1 VKESEIKA
9 ATSNFWET
17 YFQTSFV
24 FDSRRDLIWKEVCRF
39 LQKEYIPAD
48 SRILDLGAG
57 YCNFINNIQ
66 GREKHA
72 VDIFSKLP
80 EYASQDVIIHHQS
93 CLNLKNLN
101 DNYFDVIFASNL
113 LEHLT
118 REDLLQ
124 LLPELRRILR
134 DNGKLIVLQP
144 NFRYCYKTYFDDYT
158 HLQIFTDRS
167 LSELLEASGFSII
180 DIKPRFLPV
189 NMKSTL
195 KFTLPKLHLIVRFYL
210 NSPIKPLAAQMLI
223 VAGKIK

>member
-1 VKESEIKA
+1 MKESEIKS

-39 LQKEYIPAD
+39 LQQKYIPAD

-80 EYASQDVIIHHQS
+80 EYAAKDVIIHHKS
-93 CLNLKNLN
+93 CLNLKDLA

-118 REDLLQ
+118 REEVLQ
-124 LLPELRRILR
+124 LLPEVRRILGEDGR
-134 DNGKLIVLQP
+134 LIVLQP
-144 NFRYCYKTYFDDYT
+144 NFRFCYKTYFDDYT

-167 LSELLEASGFSII
+167 LSELLKAFGFGIL

-195 KFTLPKLHLIVRFYL
+195 KFTLPKLDLIVRLYL
-210 NSPIKPLAAQMLI
+210 NSPIKPLSAQMLI
-223 VAGKIK
+223 VAGKMR